1 MKTTLVLAMTAD
13 GKISDV
19 TKSAPSFGSKRD
31 YAHLEQQIMMSDV
44 VLVGSGTLN
53 DGGTAI
59 ETNPAL
65 IQARLDRGVSV
76 QPPQIICSRS
86 GKLDPSL
93 PFFSQSI
100 ERWLLTT
107 TSGAVEWLERTSFD
121 RILVCETADGKD
133 LDWAVVKVKLAE
145 LAVEN
150 ICFLGGA
157 ELAASLFAA
166 DFIDELW
173 LTVCPVIYGGTTS
186 PSPVAGVGFTPAS
199 APKLKLLS
207 VEQVEQELF
216 LHYQVEHEARHQG
229 GRTSS

>member
-1 MKTTLVLAMTAD
+1 ML
-13 GKISDV
+13 
-19 TKSAPSFGSKRD
+19 
-31 YAHLEQQIMMSDV
+31 SDV

-53 DGGTAI
+53 DVGSAI

-65 IQARLDRGVSV
+65 IQARLDRGVSA

-86 GKLDPSL
+86 GKLDPTL

-107 TSGAVEWLERTSFD
+107 TSGAVDWLAGDSFD
-121 RILVCETADGKD
+121 RVLICETADGQD
-133 LDWAVVKVKLAE
+133 LDWTAVKVKLAE

-157 ELAASLFAA
+157 ALAASLFAA

-173 LTVCPVIYGGTTS
+173 LTICPMIYGGSTA
-186 PSPVAGVGFTPAS
+186 PGPVAGVGFTPAL
-199 APKLKLLS
+199 APRLKLLS
-207 VEQVEQELF
+207 VEQVEEELF
-216 LHYQVEHEARHQG
+216 LHYQVD
-229 GRTSS
+229 RTVASGSAKSI

>member
-19 TKSAPSFGSKRD
+19 TRSAPSFGSKRD

-65 IQARLDRGVSV
+65 IQARLDRGVSA

-86 GKLDPSL
+86 GKLDPTL

-107 TSGAVEWLERTSFD
+107 KSGAADWLDGTSFD
-121 RILVCETADGKD
+121 RVLVCETADGKD
-133 LDWAVVKVKLAE
+133 IDWQAVKVKLAE

-150 ICFLGGA
+150 ICFLGGS

-166 DFIDELW
+166 NFIDELW
-173 LTVCPVIYGGTTS
+173 LTICPFIYGGTAA
-186 PSPVAGVGFTPAS
+186 PSPVAGIGFTPEL
-199 APKLKLLS
+199 APRLTLLS
-207 VEQVEQELF
+207 VDRVDQELF
-216 LHYQVEHEARHQG
+216 LHYQVQ
-229 GRTSS
+229 

>member
-19 TKSAPSFGSKRD
+19 KKSPPTFGSKRD
-31 YAHLEQQIMMSDV
+31 YAHLEEQIMLSDV
-44 VLVGSGTLN
+44 VLVGSGTLK
-53 DGGTAI
+53 DGGSAV

-65 IQARLDRGVSV
+65 IQARLAQGRSA

-86 GKLDPSL
+86 GDIDPAL
-93 PFFSQSI
+93 PFFSQPI

-107 TSGAVEWLERTSFD
+107 TSGAVDWLERTSFD
-121 RILVCETADGKD
+121 RVLVCETADGKD
-133 LDWAVVKVKLAE
+133 IDWQAAKVKLAE

-166 DFIDELW
+166 NFIDELW
-173 LTVCPVIYGGTTS
+173 LTICPFIYGGIAA
-186 PSPVAGVGFTPAS
+186 PSPVAGVGFTPEL
-199 APKLKLLS
+199 APRLTLLS
-207 VEQVEQELF
+207 VDRVDQELF
-216 LHYQVEHEARHQG
+216 LHYQV
-229 GRTSS
+229 SK